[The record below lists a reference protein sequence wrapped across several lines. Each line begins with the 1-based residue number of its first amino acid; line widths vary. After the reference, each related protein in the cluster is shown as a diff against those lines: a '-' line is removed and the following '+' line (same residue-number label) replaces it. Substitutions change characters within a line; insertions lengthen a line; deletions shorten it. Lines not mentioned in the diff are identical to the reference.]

1 MLKVLIQTLILGVL
15 LGASAARA
23 ELPADYKVVL
33 LTENFPPFNMA
44 VDDKNFARDDGID
57 GISADIVRE
66 MFRRAGIG
74 YSLSLRFPWDRLY
87 RLTLDKPGYGLFSMT
102 YTPERVPQFKW
113 VGPLADTSWVL
124 LAPAGSKIAVKNL
137 KDAARYKLGAYKNDA
152 VSQHLEAQGI
162 PVINALR
169 DQENVKKLTGGQI
182 DLWATTDPV
191 GRYLAKQEGVSG
203 LQTVLRFN
211 EAKLYLALN
220 KDTPDEVVER
230 LQKALEQMRQEGSTK
245 PSPTTSEPGGRP
257 SVGAARGRS
266 VQVVGLDAEV
276 AAVVPV
282 AAGPEHPVVRLV
294 EAEHAEIAGDVQA
307 APG

>member
-162 PVINALR
+162 PVINA
-169 DQENVKKLTGGQI
+169 
-182 DLWATTDPV
+182 
-191 GRYLAKQEGVSG
+191 
-203 LQTVLRFN
+203 
-211 EAKLYLALN
+211 
-220 KDTPDEVVER
+220 
-230 LQKALEQMRQEGSTK
+230 
-245 PSPTTSEPGGRP
+245 
-257 SVGAARGRS
+257 
-266 VQVVGLDAEV
+266 
-276 AAVVPV
+276 
-282 AAGPEHPVVRLV
+282 
-294 EAEHAEIAGDVQA
+294 
-307 APG
+307 